1 MAGITALLNQQIGT
15 PQGELNSR
23 LYSLASAPTNNVFHD
38 VTVASSAVSGCTVAT
53 PSMCNNSTPSP
64 TGLTGG
70 LAGYL
75 VGTGYDEVTGLG
87 SIDVANL
94 LAHWVIK
101 ATTTSV
107 SSNLN
112 PATVGASV
120 TFTAT
125 VTSSASGT
133 LTGTVTFLDNGA
145 SIGTGTLT
153 SSAMATFT
161 TSLLTVGSHPITA
174 QYGGDP
180 NFTASTST
188 AITQTINLK
197 PSATTLTS
205 SINPSV
211 GGQSVT
217 FTATVTSTAG
227 GMPTG
232 TVTFSE
238 GATSLGTGALN
249 AGVAKFT
256 ISFPTMTSH
265 SITASY
271 GGDTNFAAS
280 TSSALSQ
287 AVNIAAFAPVSGA
300 ATVTAGQN
308 VVINLTVYQS
318 SGSNLAFTLSC
329 AGLPLKSACSFS
341 PNPVTPGAPPN
352 GTPVQLTFS
361 TASSG
366 LPANPANRNPWPWG
380 ALGFSAALA
389 ALFAAGMFQ
398 LRHVPR
404 HRLAFGM
411 CICVIALASVLIGCG
426 GGGYSSGPPYTG
438 TPKGTA
444 TFTVTG
450 VSGGTTISTPVS
462 VTVQ

>member
-1 MAGITALLNQQIGT
+1 
-15 PQGELNSR
+15 
-23 LYSLASAPTNNVFHD
+23 LAAMPSNNVFHD
-38 VTVASSAVSGCTVAT
+38 VTIASSAVSGCVVTI
-53 PSMCNNSTPSP
+53 PSMCDNSTPSP
-64 TGLTGG
+64 TSQTGG
-70 LAGYL
+70 LSGYL

-94 LAHWVIK
+94 LANWGPASTNTMV
-101 ATTTSV
+101 A
-107 SSNLN
+107 SNQS
-112 PATVGASV
+112 PAFVGASV
-120 TFTAT
+120 TFSAT

-133 LTGTVTFLDNGA
+133 PTGTVTFLDNGA

-161 TSLLTVGSHPITA
+161 TSSLAVGSHPITA

-180 NFTASTST
+180 NFASSTSNP
-188 AITQTINLK
+188 ITQIINLK

-227 GMPTG
+227 GTPTG
-232 TVTFSE
+232 TVTFAD

-249 AGVAKFT
+249 AGVATFT
-256 ISFPTMTSH
+256 KSFPTMGSH

-271 GGDTNFAAS
+271 GGDTNFAVS

-287 AVNIAAFAPVSGA
+287 AVNVAAFAPVSGI

-308 VVINLTVYQS
+308 VMINLTVYQS

-329 AGLPLKSACSFS
+329 MGLPLKSACSFS
-341 PNPVTPGAPPN
+341 PNPVTPGLPPT
-352 GTPVQLTFS
+352 GTLVTLTFS
-361 TASSG
+361 TMSSG
-366 LPANPANRNPWPWG
+366 LPANPANRTPWPWG
-380 ALGFSAALA
+380 FLEISAALV

-450 VSGGTTISTPVS
+450 VSGTTTISTPVS